1 MKSETVATPVFASH
15 CKVFPQSICYTQ
27 SEVTQRV
34 PDRRLD
40 AIVHR
45 MSIFL
50 GCVLLFECLL
60 IGIAPRLH
68 SGSVLK
74 ITKDSIFLRVGRDS
88 WYYMAQGDLAWRQHP
103 NAIYETAFFQHDVR
117 FIYPPTSLLMYRG
130 WQAARIFHI
139 RPFTALKITVLFSL
153 LGTWIA
159 ASEFFLALFSVSI
172 GETFSFIQRWILR
185 LLIAALVLTFV
196 PLINAFVLGQVQTLL
211 NFLMITSALLWLRGY
226 RKAPAIL
233 IGLTCWIKPQMALFL
248 IWGLLRR
255 QWSFAI
261 SLASMLVLGLAISL
275 AVFGVHNTSEYL
287 VVLHY
292 LSRRGDAL
300 STNQSLNGL
309 LHRVMHI
316 GSPVTWV
323 YGYPPYNR
331 TIYLST
337 VISSVFLL
345 IAALAIPAVRRI
357 TATTTDFLLFAMAT
371 TMASPIAWEHHYGI
385 FFLVFLLWMPR
396 AFHSWRVF
404 LCLLPIYLLMTDM
417 WAPLTPLMYTRWTF
431 LLSHV
436 FFGGLLL
443 FGWTLFSGDSL
454 ALNQP
459 DRAIG

>member
-1 MKSETVATPVFASH
+1 MKSQAVAAPDIASH
-15 CKVFPQSICYTQ
+15 GNGSPQPICYTQ
-27 SEVTQRV
+27 SEVTHRV
-34 PDRRLD
+34 SDRRLD
-40 AIVHR
+40 TIVRR

-50 GCVLLFECLL
+50 GCVLLFDCLL
-60 IGIAPRLH
+60 IAIAPRLH

-74 ITKDSIFLRVGRDS
+74 IAKDSILLRVGRDS
-88 WYYMAQGDLAWRQHP
+88 WYYMAQGDLAWRQHR
-103 NAIYETAFFQHDVR
+103 NGIYETAFFEHDVR
-117 FIYPPTSLLMYRG
+117 FIYPPTSLLVYRG
-130 WQAARIFHI
+130 WQAARIFDI
-139 RPFTALKITVLFSL
+139 RPFTALKITLLLSL

-159 ASEFFLALFSVSI
+159 SSEFFFALFPVAI
-172 GETFSFIQRWILR
+172 GETFSFAQRWILR
-185 LLIAALVLTFV
+185 LLIAALVLTFR
-196 PLINAFVLGQVQTLL
+196 PLINAFALGQVQTLI
-211 NFLMITSALLWLRGY
+211 NFLLIASALLWLRGH

-233 IGLTCWIKPQMALFL
+233 IGLTCWLKPQMALFL
-248 IWGLLRR
+248 LWGLLRR

-261 SLASMLVLGLAISL
+261 ALASMLALGLAISL

-309 LHRVMHI
+309 LHRVMHV
-316 GSPVTWV
+316 GSPVTWI
-323 YGYPPYNR
+323 YGYPPFNR

-337 VISSVFLL
+337 AISSVLL
-345 IAALAIPAVRRI
+345 LVAALAVPIARRM

-396 AFHSWRVF
+396 AFCSWRIF
-404 LCLLPIYLLMTDM
+404 LCLLAIYLLMTDM

-436 FFGGLLL
+436 FFGGILL
-443 FGWTLFSGDSL
+443 FGWTFFRGDSR
-454 ALNQP
+454 ALNEP
-459 DRAIG
+459 DQAIG